1 MASTNNLV
9 ALPLKRT
16 EGLPSLA
23 SSVVEHIASTS
34 DTTHPDAIQADARI
48 WSQQRNKMVAKLDS
62 AGVDADTIVQ
72 LTASVLRPDD
82 VVYSYYAQLSFII
95 TKLPIDLIE
104 FHWYPLF
111 ASSTSAPVV
120 GAFDSAASI
129 PVASLHFER
138 MAVLYNI
145 AAIHS
150 ILATA
155 TKRIDEA
162 AMKSSIAGFQNAAGV
177 LSHLLILF
185 PLLADDAD
193 PEQEPI
199 SPDFTPESIEA
210 LRDLCLA
217 QAQEVFWQNGVLG
230 RLHAGR
236 LKNGTI
242 SKLAVQVYLHYCS
255 ALASANAAKTKL
267 KETQWRGA
275 WAFPESLLSYM
286 AIKAGHFNAVA
297 QYRKSIDDLGANR
310 YGDEIGRLEVADAA
324 VKKTLTVSK
333 RGVADPVIRD
343 LKVAADDGAIHQSLQ
358 TVITDNLARATK
370 DNDLIY
376 LSTPTPL
383 SSLPAITP
391 AAMARA
397 TTAAEV
403 VSPLHHLKIGKLGK
417 PLFEGLVPWQVH
429 AAVKVYEDRR
439 ETFIKDEVLEKKG
452 ALDALSTR
460 CVLSRDILDV
470 SARLETECYR
480 LDRGYRTLQELN
492 LPAAIDAVLQP
503 TALPS
508 SVLDQSREVKAEGGT
523 EKLRSLMQDVRR
535 VARVNQKLLNE
546 SVSLLSQESL
556 EDGQL
561 QAQYSGGANRRAGSG
576 EAQAALK
583 TRADNLG
590 GVMAAAGQSDQLVR
604 RKFGEWEARLELL
617 CGDELD
623 EFVPQIGASLAYGL
637 KTTQSTTIRRLR
649 SLIDDLHEL
658 RSARQS
664 IIDESRRL
672 VDADTSVRS
681 KIEQAANEFLKKG
694 GSLSMSMFEVV
705 FETELAKFD
714 GLKQA
719 MEQNGART
727 EDLVG
732 DVKVSQCGAQRT
744 CVVGSKANPISDA
757 AMQTAHASFID
768 SRRTD
773 PALAKRAQALEDLD
787 GAYHKYREIL
797 TNLREGLGFYADL
810 ARLLTGLRDSV
821 KEFAQVRGD
830 EARHIEQELR
840 AHTGNLST
848 QSEPKAVEVEEP
860 RRRISPRKK
869 GVPKSTTTASAVPAT
884 SSSGAA
890 AELPGKAWDPSMG
903 IRFG

>member
-1 MASTNNLV
+1 
-9 ALPLKRT
+9 
-16 EGLPSLA
+16 
-23 SSVVEHIASTS
+23 
-34 DTTHPDAIQADARI
+34 
-48 WSQQRNKMVAKLDS
+48 MVTKLDS
-62 AGVDADTIVQ
+62 ASVDADTLVQ
-72 LTASVLRPDD
+72 LSA
-82 VVYSYYAQLSFII
+82 YYAQLSFVI
-95 TKLPIDLIE
+95 TKLPISLVE

-120 GAFDSAASI
+120 GAFDSVASVPI
-129 PVASLHFER
+129 ASLHFER
-138 MAVLYNI
+138 VAVLYNI

-177 LSHLLILF
+177 LSHLLTLL
-185 PLLADDAD
+185 PLLADEDD
-193 PEQEPI
+193 PEQDPM
-199 SPDFTPESIEA
+199 SPDFTPESIES

-217 QAQEVFWQNGVLG
+217 QAQEVFWQNGVLSNNKNTNG
-230 RLHAGR
+230 QCRAGR

-242 SKLAVQVYLHYCS
+242 SKLAVQVSLHYSS

-267 KETQWRGA
+267 KETQWTGT
-275 WAFPESLLSYM
+275 WAFPDSLLSYM
-286 AIKAGHFNAVA
+286 SIKTGHFNAVA
-297 QYRKSIDDLGANR
+297 QYRKSIDDLGSNR

-324 VKKTLTVSK
+324 VKKASTVSK
-333 RGVADPVIRD
+333 RGVADPVVRD
-343 LKVAADDGAIHQSLQ
+343 LKSLQ
-358 TVITDNLARATK
+358 TVLTDNLARATK

-383 SSLPAITP
+383 SSLPPITP

-397 TTAAEV
+397 TTAAEI
-403 VSPLHHLKIGKLGK
+403 VSPLDHLQIGRLGK

-439 ETFIKDEVLEKKG
+439 DTFIKDEVLVKKG
-452 ALDALSTR
+452 ALDALST
-460 CVLSRDILDV
+460 
-470 SARLETECYR
+470 
-480 LDRGYRTLQELN
+480 RTLQELN

-503 TALPS
+503 TALPA
-508 SVLDQSREVKAEGGT
+508 SVLDQSREVKTEGGT

-535 VARVNQKLLNE
+535 VARVNQKLLNKAIA
-546 SVSLLSQESL
+546 LLSQESL

-561 QAQYSGGANRRAGSG
+561 QAQYGAGAAHRVGSG
-576 EAQAALK
+576 EAQVALK

-604 RKFGEWEARLELL
+604 SKFGEWETKLELL
-617 CGDELD
+617 CGDEAQLD
-623 EFVPQIGASLAYGL
+623 EFVPQVGASLTSGI
-637 KTTQSTTIRRLR
+637 KSTQSTTIRRLR

-664 IIDESRRL
+664 IIDDSRRF

-681 KIEQAANEFLKKG
+681 KIERAANSFLKKG
-694 GSLSMSMFEVV
+694 ASLSMSMFEGV
-705 FETELAKFD
+705 FENELAKFD

-719 MEQNGART
+719 MGQNGART

-732 DVKVSQCGAQRT
+732 DVK
-744 CVVGSKANPISDA
+744 I
-757 AMQTAHASFID
+757 AHASFVD
-768 SRRTD
+768 SRRSD
-773 PALAKRAQALEDLD
+773 PALARRTQALEDLN

-797 TNLREGLGFYADL
+797 TNLQEGLGFYTDL
-810 ARLLTGLRDSV
+810 ARLLTELRDSV
-821 KEFAQVRGD
+821 KEFTQIRSD

-840 AHTGNLST
+840 AHMMNLSM
-848 QSEPKAVEVEEP
+848 QSETKDEPVEEP

-869 GVPKSTTTASAVPAT
+869 TVPKATPSSPAP
-884 SSSGAA
+884 AA
-890 AELPGKAWDPSMG
+890 GVAELHGKAWDPSMG

>member
-1 MASTNNLV
+1 
-9 ALPLKRT
+9 
-16 EGLPSLA
+16 
-23 SSVVEHIASTS
+23 
-34 DTTHPDAIQADARI
+34 
-48 WSQQRNKMVAKLDS
+48 MVSKLDS
-62 AGVDADTIVQ
+62 ASVDADTIVQ
-72 LTASVLRPDD
+72 LSACGQAMIACAVLNLSHPAAELNQSVT
-82 VVYSYYAQLSFII
+82 LSSRQ
-95 TKLPIDLIE
+95 LIE

-111 ASSTSAPVV
+111 ASSASAPVV
-120 GAFDSAASI
+120 GAFDSAVSVPI
-129 PVASLHFER
+129 ASLHFER
-138 MAVLYNI
+138 VAVLYNI

-162 AMKSSIAGFQNAAGV
+162 AMKSSIAGLQNAAGV
-177 LSHLLILF
+177 LSHLLTLL
-185 PLLADDAD
+185 PLLADEDD
-193 PEQEPI
+193 PEQDPM

-230 RLHAGR
+230 KIKHALVSCLSCR
-236 LKNGTI
+236 
-242 SKLAVQVYLHYCS
+242 SVSLHYSS

-267 KETQWRGA
+267 KETQWTGT
-275 WAFPESLLSYM
+275 WAFPDSLLSYM
-286 AIKAGHFNAVA
+286 SIKAGHFNAVA

-324 VKKTLTVSK
+324 VKKALTVSK
-333 RGVADPVIRD
+333 RGVADPVVRD
-343 LKVAADDGAIHQSLQ
+343 LKSLQ
-358 TVITDNLARATK
+358 TVLTDNLARATK

-383 SSLPAITP
+383 SSLPPITP

-397 TTAAEV
+397 TTAAEI
-403 VSPLHHLKIGKLGK
+403 VSPLDHLQIGRLGK

-460 CVLSRDILDV
+460 
-470 SARLETECYR
+470 
-480 LDRGYRTLQELN
+480 TLQELN

-503 TALPS
+503 TALPA

-546 SVSLLSQESL
+546 AVALLSQESL

-561 QAQYSGGANRRAGSG
+561 QAQYGAGAAHRVGSG
-576 EAQAALK
+576 EAQAALR

-604 RKFGEWEARLELL
+604 NKFGEWETKLELL
-617 CGDELD
+617 CGDEAQLD
-623 EFVPQIGASLAYGL
+623 EFVPQVGASLTSGL
-637 KTTQSTTIRRLR
+637 KSTQSTTIRRLR

-664 IIDESRRL
+664 IIDDSRRF

-681 KIEQAANEFLKKG
+681 KIERAANDFLKKG
-694 GSLSMSMFEVV
+694 ASLSMSMFEGV
-705 FETELAKFD
+705 FENELAKFD

-732 DVKVSQCGAQRT
+732 HVK
-744 CVVGSKANPISDA
+744 I
-757 AMQTAHASFID
+757 AHASFVD

-773 PALAKRAQALEDLD
+773 PALARRTQALEDLD

-797 TNLREGLGFYADL
+797 TNLQEGLGFYNDL
-810 ARLLTGLRDSV
+810 ARLLTELRDSV
-821 KEFAQVRGD
+821 KEFTQIRSHEV
-830 EARHIEQELR
+830 RHIEQELR
-840 AHTGNLST
+840 AHMENLSM
-848 QSEPKAVEVEEP
+848 QSETKEEPVEEP

-869 GVPKSTTTASAVPAT
+869 TVPKAT
-884 SSSGAA
+884 SSCPAPAA
-890 AELPGKAWDPSMG
+890 GVAELHGKAWDPSMG